1 MTKFSLRF
9 VAASNSLR
17 LSLVLA
23 LACASA
29 GTSALAQGIAYDG
42 FNSAVLPDLAGSS
55 GGSGWSSSW
64 SPASVDVTQ
73 VGGPGLQYP
82 GLATRAGGAITPP
95 AGGIWPSSIYQRSFP
110 LPPGST
116 SYYVSFLLRDD
127 AAVGSWAGLSFG
139 SYPYKVTVGS
149 PLGYYTFGMETSE
162 GLGSVS
168 SKPLVTGETTLVV
181 VKISKNAGPGIQ
193 YRLYLDPL
201 IGAPEPGFPAC
212 TLNLPPVQVLPSA
225 LAIDNGTGFTTDEIR
240 VGASWSSVL
249 PSAPVTWTD
258 LGFAKPGVT
267 GAPKLAG
274 TGLLKA
280 GNTVSLA
287 LSNACPASSA
297 WLVIGSQTLN
307 LPFLGGILVP
317 SADSVVPQVTDG
329 SGAQTLAHVWPSGF
343 PAGVPLVFQTWILD
357 PAASGGVSASNGLSS
372 VSQ

>member
-1 MTKFSLRF
+1 MTTFFPERCGVSK
-9 VAASNSLR
+9 SLR
-17 LSLVLA
+17 LCLA
-23 LACASA
+23 LILA
-29 GTSALAQGIAYDG
+29 GAAAAPLARAQGIAYDG
-42 FNSAVLPDLAGSS
+42 FNSGALPDLAGSS
-55 GGSGWSSSW
+55 AGSGWTSAW
-64 SPASVDVTQ
+64 SPVSTDVTQ

-139 SYPYKVTVGS
+139 AYPYKVTVGS
-149 PLGYYTFGMETSE
+149 PLGYYTFGMQTSE

-168 SKPLVTGETTLVV
+168 SKPLITGETTLVV

-249 PSAPVTWTD
+249 PAAPLAWTD

-267 GAPKLAG
+267 GAPKLTG
-274 TGLLKA
+274 SGLLKA
-280 GNTVSLA
+280 GNTVTLA
-287 LSNACPASSA
+287 LSNASPGSGA

-329 SGAQTLAHVWPSGF
+329 FGAQTLAHVWPSGF